1 MVLAEEDALNN
12 ELEEK
17 QQEAIAT
24 AIQEEESWLQA
35 LAQEQSTNI
44 DTGTDT
50 DSDLGVCWFFIFS
63 LVMMGT
69 LDFYC
74 CFCVKVLRGLNIEVY
89 PGVYALFKN
98 VYFIK

>member
-50 DSDLGVCWFFIFS
+50 DSDLGVC
-63 LVMMGT
+63 
-69 LDFYC
+69 
-74 CFCVKVLRGLNIEVY
+74 
-89 PGVYALFKN
+89 
-98 VYFIK
+98 